1 LCGKYGEIKTGNTAV
16 LKHCG
21 FIIEWNTKL
30 HFWADLSF

>member
-21 FIIEWNTKL
+21 FIIEWMIVV
-30 HFWADLSF
+30 